1 MAQTVP
7 VTPVA
12 GMIVVGPRGGPT
24 NLYDVLIER
33 AARWRRTRIPVGSV
47 DSTPWATGSVDV
59 AVRDAVRSVDDALDG
74 GAAVVD
80 PERRVTTFLR
90 LLGEGRTRWSGIRSL
105 TDLAL
110 GPDRVREPADGLTIL
125 SPWAGLLIPEPLTA
139 PDSMPMC
146 VAAVRTT
153 DSLQPH
159 CGLGW
164 ADRAD
169 QALRHAVLD
178 GLRSM
183 SANAVPAAGRIVVG
197 ASGATESTWLLDG
210 SLALLTGYSR
220 DTRRHAL
227 PDTDFD
233 VVIRHVPQISGALR
247 LASVVR
253 RSSNSVVA
261 AAWGRQSDEAID
273 HAVSAA
279 RVRELVPRVP
289 PGPTGPGRPETA
301 ALINTL
307 SPDDVQ
313 RLLYDIHTVV
323 FGRSGRRVLGV
334 RVTCDPL
341 VGRQTLAWGPV
352 WLG

>member
-1 MAQTVP
+1 MAEAVP

-12 GMIVVGPRGGPT
+12 GLIVVGPRGEPA
-24 NLYDVLIER
+24 NLHDVLIER
-33 AARWRRTRIPVGSV
+33 TALWRRTRLPAASV
-47 DSTPWATGSVDV
+47 NGTPWTTGSVDV
-59 AVRDAVRSVDDALDG
+59 AVRDAVRSVDEALDG
-74 GAAVVD
+74 RAAIVD

-90 LLGEGRTRWSGIRSL
+90 LLGEGRTRWTGIRSL
-105 TDLAL
+105 TDLDL
-110 GPDRVREPADGLTIL
+110 ELDHGRKPADGLTIL
-125 SPWAGLLIPEPLTA
+125 APWAGLLIPEPLTA

-153 DSLQPH
+153 DPLQPH

-164 ADRAD
+164 AGHAD

-183 SANAVPAAGRIVVG
+183 SANAVPAADRVVVG
-197 ASGATESTWLLDG
+197 ASGTTESTWLLDG

-227 PDTDFD
+227 PDTAFD
-233 VVIRHVPQISGALR
+233 VVIRHVPQFSGPLR

-253 RSSNSVVA
+253 RSSDSIVA
-261 AAWGRQSDEAID
+261 AAWGRQSDEAIG

-279 RVRELVPRVP
+279 RVRELVPPAP
-289 PGPTGPGRPETA
+289 PGATVPGLPETA
-301 ALINTL
+301 SLISTL
-307 SPDDVQ
+307 SPDDVR
-313 RLLYDIHTVV
+313 RLLHDIHTVV

-334 RVTCDPL
+334 RVASDAL
-341 VGRQTLAWGPV
+341 LGRQNLAWGPV